1 MNHTPGTKTYVLRS
15 QYLMLKH
22 ISENETNVDNMKCSG
37 LLLMFFM
44 FSMTVF
50 SQKKDQAPDPKE
62 VDVDSEYVMELLKH
76 QQHYKEE
83 LVPIIKDDTSF
94 VSFYKVQNVYR
105 LKATYQPLKNQP
117 VFNMGTSSGKTK
129 QAQKIG
135 LVRFTIN
142 NRPLQLSAYQLIA
155 LRSNP
160 EQQDLFFIPF
170 TDATSGEETY
180 AAGRYLDFKLSDIK
194 NGSSLIIDFNKAYNP
209 YCAFVDGYN
218 CPIPPPENQLSA
230 AIKAGEKAYGK
241 KWK

>member
-1 MNHTPGTKTYVLRS
+1 
-15 QYLMLKH
+15 
-22 ISENETNVDNMKCSG
+22 MKCLY
-37 LLLMFFM
+37 LLVAFLI
-44 FSMTVF
+44 FSVVVF
-50 SQKKDQAPDPKE
+50 SQTKKNASS
-62 VDVDSEYVMELLKH
+62 DSKNFDSRSSYTMELVKH

-83 LVPIIKDDTSF
+83 LVSIIKTDTSF
-94 VSFYKVQNVYR
+94 VSFYKVQARYR
-105 LKATYQPLKNQP
+105 LKATYEPLRNQP

-135 LVRFTIN
+135 LVKFTIN
-142 NRPLQLSAYQLIA
+142 KRAYQLSAYQLIA
-155 LRSNP
+155 LRTNP

-180 AAGRYLDFKLSDIK
+180 SAGRYLDFKLSDIQ
-194 NGSSLIIDFNKAYNP
+194 NGSSLVIDFNKAYNP

-218 CPIPPPENQLSA
+218 CPIPPPENQLTA